1 MLSIVKPVKTL
12 VLGSI
17 QLRLKNINK
26 TNKYAE
32 HLYNCNVDRV
42 KTQILYSCFEMLTE
56 LNATKKG
63 QSSML
68 IFNICSVSQFH

>member
-32 HLYNCNVDRV
+32 HLYNCDV
-42 KTQILYSCFEMLTE
+42 E
-56 LNATKKG
+56 LKRRYFTAVLKCL
-63 QSSML
+63 QS
-68 IFNICSVSQFH
+68 